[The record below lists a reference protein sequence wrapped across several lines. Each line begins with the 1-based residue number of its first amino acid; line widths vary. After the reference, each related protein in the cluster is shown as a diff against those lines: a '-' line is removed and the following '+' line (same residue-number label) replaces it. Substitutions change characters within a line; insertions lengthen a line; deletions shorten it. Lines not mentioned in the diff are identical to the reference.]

1 MSVRNIIV
9 ESTGVSSVPRV
20 KVKLRVHSFV
30 QVILGVLKARDQY
43 LKLRTLKLY
52 STGQICFIVVLHSC

>member
-20 KVKLRVHSFV
+20 KVKLRVDSFA
-30 QVILGVLKARDQY
+30 QVILGVLKAGNQC
-43 LKLRTLKLY
+43 LKLRILNPG
-52 STGQICFIVVLHSC
+52 SP